1 MEEYSLY
8 GLSNYCSEQLK
19 DIKKE
24 NDSNS
29 SLSCNYDFFGF
40 DFSSDYFF
48 PLIANE
54 GGQYFDN
61 FFDSSNNNIDDIDDN
76 NQNINPSINDS
87 SRNIEIIID
96 ENEVLKFND
105 NAKQN
110 TNNITKN
117 ISKSRHSKE
126 ISDSNNITGK
136 KRWNHSKKKRKY
148 DPDNIIIKINGH
160 ILNFIILLV
169 NSILKQQNIK
179 IDNFNGYFK
188 KINIKEKK
196 KIRKS
201 NAEQIMS
208 CPISEILKFENN
220 KKGADTFHNEKL
232 YNKIKDK
239 DNAILQKVLKM
250 KYIDVFKNFCFSEK
264 DKKEIIIVEGS
275 ERLEIGLPYTYD
287 YFLNDIIAKGAEG
300 DDEYKN
306 KIIKVIK
313 KYFLDNK
320 NLFKVLPS
328 L

>member
-29 SLSCNYDFFGF
+29 FLSYNSDFFGL
-40 DFSSDYFF
+40 DFSSNYFF
-48 PLIANE
+48 PLIANK

-76 NQNINPSINDS
+76 NQNINQCYNDS
-87 SRNIEIIID
+87 SQNIEIIID
-96 ENEVLKFND
+96 ENEVLKFNG

-110 TNNITKN
+110 SYNITKN
-117 ISKSRHSKE
+117 ISKSRLSKE
-126 ISDSNNITGK
+126 ISDSNNIIGK
-136 KRWNHSKKKRKY
+136 KRCNHSKKKRKY
-148 DPDNIIIKINGH
+148 DSDNIIIKINGH
-160 ILNFIILLV
+160 ILNLIILLV
-169 NSILKQQNIK
+169 NLILKQQNIK

-250 KYIDVFKNFCFSEK
+250 KYIDIFKNFCSSEK

-287 YFLNDIIAKGAEG
+287 YFLNGIIAKGAEG
-300 DDEYKN
+300 DDKYKN

-313 KYFLDNK
+313 KYFLDGK